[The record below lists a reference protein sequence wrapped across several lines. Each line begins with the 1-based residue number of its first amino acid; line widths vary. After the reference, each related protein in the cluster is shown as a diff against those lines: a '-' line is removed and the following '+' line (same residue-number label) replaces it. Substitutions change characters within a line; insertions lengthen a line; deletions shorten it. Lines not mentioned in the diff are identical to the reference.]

1 MTLSPS
7 LTCREWEELPVGDG
21 RLTEQ
26 DAARL
31 QRAAER
37 AARRLRAP
45 ETAVLARTATGLRA
59 SQIVGVLVTP
69 GPTLE
74 ILPKIDGRDEEVRV
88 ALVRMLAVA
97 RGLPVATG
105 EVTDLATQRHDLLEI
120 VIRLFTARS
129 LAAARRGL
137 PRHYLE
143 AAADLKLLRGRLDAT
158 RQMTHLAVRSDV
170 LACRFDEL
178 SENTPLNRVLKAAAA
193 KLAGVT
199 RSAAS
204 SRRLA
209 EIRARFEFVADPPDP
224 LRETVRL
231 DRTNRS
237 FHELYRLALL
247 LLKEEWQ
254 STAAGRT
261 RGFALLFA
269 MNDLFEEFVGRS
281 VRRAVAPWR
290 VHLQHRRHHAIDAD
304 DRALFALRPDVVVET
319 PNGPL
324 VLDTKWKRLD
334 HREATLAVHQ
344 SDLYQMLAYAHAY
357 DASRLVLVYPWH
369 AALGTPGVIRAWRI
383 RGTDRTLEVATIDVG
398 QPSEVVDVLRQTIAM
413 HGDRPEP
420 GLSE

>member
-1 MTLSPS
+1 MTPSPT
-7 LTCREWEELPVGDG
+7 LTCREWEDVPVGDG

-31 QRAAER
+31 QRGAER
-37 AARRLRAP
+37 ASQRLGVHKA
-45 ETAVLARTATGLRA
+45 AVLARTATGLKA
-59 SQIVGVLVTP
+59 GQVVGMLATP

-74 ILPKIDGRDEEVRV
+74 ILPKIDGRDDEVRA

-105 EVTDLATQRHDLLEI
+105 EITTLATQRHDLLEI
-120 VIRLFTARS
+120 VIRLFAARS
-129 LAAARRGL
+129 LAAVRRGL

-143 AAADLKLLRGRLDAT
+143 AAEDLKLLRGRLDTT
-158 RQMTHLAVRSDV
+158 RQVTHLAVRSDL

-178 SENTPLNRVLKAAAA
+178 SENTPLNRVLKAAVA

-199 RSAAS
+199 RSAAT

-209 EIRARFEFVADPPDP
+209 ELRARFEFVADPPDP

-247 LLKEEWQ
+247 LLREDWQ
-254 STAAGRT
+254 STAAGRA

-290 VHLQHRRHHAIDAD
+290 VHLQHRRHHAIDAA
-304 DRALFALRPDVVVET
+304 DRALFALRPDIVVET
-319 PNGPL
+319 PDGP
-324 VLDTKWKRLD
+324 VILDTKWKRLD
-334 HREATLAVHQ
+334 HGEETLGVDQ
-344 SDLYQMLAYAHAY
+344 SDVYQMLAYAHAY
-357 DASRLVLVYPWH
+357 HAARLVLVYPWH
-369 AALGTPGVIRAWRI
+369 AALGTPGVIRTWRV
-383 RGTDRTLEVATIDVG
+383 RGTDRTLDVATVDVG
-398 QPSEVVDVLRQTIAM
+398 QPATVVDALRRIVAPRDYANA
-413 HGDRPEP
+413 DR
-420 GLSE
+420 SR

>member
-1 MTLSPS
+1 MTPSPT
-7 LTCREWEELPVGDG
+7 LTCREWEDVAVGDG
-21 RLTEQ
+21 SLTEP

-37 AARRLRAP
+37 ASQRLGTHKA
-45 ETAVLARTATGLRA
+45 AILARTATGLKA
-59 SQIVGVLVTP
+59 GQIVGVLATP
-69 GPTLE
+69 GSTLE
-74 ILPKIDGRDEEVRV
+74 ILPKIDGRDDEVRA

-97 RGLPVATG
+97 RGLPVAAS
-105 EVTDLATQRHDLLEI
+105 EMAMLATQRYDLLEV

-129 LAAARRGL
+129 LAAVRRGL

-143 AAADLKLLRGRLDAT
+143 AAEDLKLLRGRLDTT
-158 RQMTHLAVRSDV
+158 RQVTNLAVRSDL

-178 SENTPLNRVLKAAAA
+178 SENTPLNRVLKAAVV
-193 KLAGVT
+193 KLAAVT
-199 RSAAS
+199 RSAAT

-209 EIRARFEFVADPPDP
+209 ELRARFEFVADPPEP

-247 LLKEEWQ
+247 LLQEEWQ
-254 STAAGRT
+254 STAGGRT

-290 VHLQHRRHHAIDAD
+290 VHLQHRRHHAIDTD
-304 DRALFALRPDVVVET
+304 DRGLFALRPDIVVET
-319 PNGPL
+319 PGGPL

-334 HREATLAVHQ
+334 YREATLAIDQ
-344 SDLYQMLAYAHAY
+344 SDVYQMMAYAHAY
-357 DASRLVLVYPWH
+357 DATRLVLVYPWH
-369 AALGTPGVIRAWRI
+369 AALGTPGVFRTWRI
-383 RGTDRTLEVATIDVG
+383 RGTDRRLDVATVDVG
-398 QPSEVVDVLRQTIAM
+398 QPSKVVDVLRQVIS
-413 HGDRPEP
+413 RR
-420 GLSE
+420 